1 MKTESNIQQD
11 TYLVLGE
18 KLRIRF
24 NERTEEREDMEG
36 ETTTFYIYDEAV
48 CHVKDDRDTIIEKI
62 IGSKYTT
69 GAEFA
74 CINNGGEDYE
84 QYQQFR
90 QQAKEL
96 ADGWFAQES

>member
-1 MKTESNIQQD
+1 MRTESNIKQG
-11 TYLVLGE
+11 TYLVLGD

-24 NERTEEREDMEG
+24 NERTEEREEIDG
-36 ETTTFYIYDEAV
+36 GTTTFYIYDEAV
-48 CHVKDDRDTIIEKI
+48 CHIKDDRHTIIEKI
-62 IGSKYTT
+62 IASKYTT

-84 QYQQFR
+84 EYQSFR

-96 ADGWFAQES
+96 ANGWFA